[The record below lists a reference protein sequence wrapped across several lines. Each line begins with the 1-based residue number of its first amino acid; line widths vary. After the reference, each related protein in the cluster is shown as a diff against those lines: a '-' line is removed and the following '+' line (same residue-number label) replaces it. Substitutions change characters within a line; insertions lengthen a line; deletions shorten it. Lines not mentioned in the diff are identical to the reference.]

1 MDLSQNVFD
10 IFTEICIAI
19 FQLALIRVAFKMRN
33 SEESRFGKIFTCVGT
48 MVMSNMFLL
57 IYIMWAFSDKE
68 KGGVVG
74 GITYIIGYLIVH
86 YWNFSDLIK
95 RI

>member
-1 MDLSQNVFD
+1 MDLFSVFS
-10 IFTEICIAI
+10 EICMAI
-19 FQLALIRVAFKMRN
+19 FQLALIRGAFTMRN

-48 MVMSNMFLL
+48 VVMSNMFLI
-57 IYIMWAFSDKE
+57 IYVMWACSDKE
-68 KGGVVG
+68 KGGFAG

-95 RI
+95 KV

>member
-19 FQLALIRVAFKMRN
+19 FQLALIRGSFKMRN
-33 SEESRFGKIFTCVGT
+33 SEESYFGKILTCVGSV
-48 MVMSNMFLL
+48 VMSNMFLI
-57 IYIMWAFSDKE
+57 IYIMWASSEKE

-74 GITYIIGYLIVH
+74 GIIYIIGYLIVH

-95 RI
+95 KS